1 MILVNLVSKTGRTFQ
16 WRCGVLFG
24 TYSFRIK
31 GANQP
36 DLYVWDPKLKTPQD
50 DQQKCEKLWPAIMV
64 HGRGSA
70 FWFGKMAR
78 EKKALPWS
86 ACSKAYLVG
95 SWATPLKNVRYISQL
110 GSLFPIYGKIKN
122 VPNHQPVY
130 IYAEAYTCCPPVFCF
145 YTLPSCLSP
154 ASETGLPASPENR
167 GSYGIQRRPKKGS

>member
-122 VPNHQPVY
+122 VPNHQPDY
-130 IYAEAYTCCPPVFCF
+130 IFMGTSSTTGQLSSKPWEHVFFLEAIHGPWGHWYWTG
-145 YTLPSCLSP
+145 SCWYR
-154 ASETGLPASPENR
+154 TGSVW
-167 GSYGIQRRPKKGS
+167 YI